1 MERIRSRFRSPL
13 PRSFRP
19 ASEVPKKLDSSF
31 SRGWRPVSEWA
42 VVAPRVQRRKGKYTP
57 EEPDFKKLERQ
68 KLRTVMTDSIHR
80 LADTGREMLYQL
92 EQERLSD
99 HIFLEIATITQGV
112 SEWPDYMTLFHPI
125 DALSFVHRSLRRG
138 RTRVEAAVEIKID
151 PDKNNVHIKYFNRNE
166 AFESLPVLASSPCS
180 KVAKVTMCFALAM
193 VGEICLSLPNMHNTT
208 VSLYAD
214 DRGSGKLLKYY
225 ENEYG
230 FKRVPGRVDMIVS
243 LKEALEQC
251 SRVWET
257 AR

>member
-1 MERIRSRFRSPL
+1 M
-13 PRSFRP
+13 
-19 ASEVPKKLDSSF
+19 
-31 SRGWRPVSEWA
+31 SEWA

-68 KLRTVMTDSIHR
+68 KLRTVMTDSIRR

-92 EQERLSD
+92 EKDPLSD
-99 HIFLEIATITQGV
+99 YIHLEVATITQEV
-112 SEWPDYMTLFHPI
+112 SEWPDYMPLFHPR

-151 PDKNNVHIKYFNRNE
+151 PDANEVYIIFFNRNE
-166 AFESLPVLASSPCS
+166 AFESRPVLASSPYS